1 MRRHQPPS
9 ALPPN
14 DPLSLLRAYDHESN
28 PSRPIRSSPLTAST
42 IHGLPLE
49 LTDRLRSFP
58 LFASAP
64 DSFLVAIGKFLR
76 PQLFQPHEYILTEG
90 DDAKAMYWLVRGSLR
105 VTSRDGESTYAEL
118 KPGAFFGEIGIL
130 MDIPRT
136 ATIIAQLRSLVLKLN
151 KEDLQK
157 VLPAFPAVERAI
169 RDEAIERL
177 SILERLKKE
186 RVTLP
191 ATSGLRKRSRD
202 FIERDVD
209 MQDVGFQD
217 DSNKRRKSPSPS
229 LAEAAA
235 NSVLGSANLTVRQIL
250 QELPLFAGLPAEIL
264 HFLGVNAQPC
274 SFGPFIDIIT
284 QGSQGRDVFFLV
296 RGEVEVVTE
305 TPGNKTHEVTGKPL
319 PVQRVRARLKPGQ
332 YFGEVTSLS
341 LAPKRTATVRS
352 INSVECLRITG
363 QVLDELWKNW
373 SSSLRQQ
380 VEQEA
385 KRRLKEVEDTDIVLP
400 DAPSAIDALSALP
413 PEDQWKKS
421 VPTVTFSNTEL
432 ESAIVR
438 DMSPVAAE
446 PLDPDPF
453 FSIDIDNVRA
463 KSRRSSLAPPS
474 PEPVMHDTTHRQPS
488 PPSVGRALPPSPLK
502 PRSSVSSLSPASD
515 SRRPISRRPSVFG
528 RPSSRSGRGP
538 LPDSV
543 LAMVFQYLDL
553 PDLMRLRLVSP
564 HWTRL
569 LTTNPDIM
577 QDLDLSRY
585 NRRVT
590 DYALKEAICPF
601 VGSRARHVNI
611 NNCFHVTDDGFAALV
626 ECCGESVRSW
636 RMRSVWDVTGQSILD
651 LVNRAKRL
659 EDIDLSNCRKV
670 GDNLLARIVGWIV
683 PQPPPGQAAPLL
695 PPVPSSSRR
704 PAIKRNAS
712 SAVVPQADQ
721 PAPGTVVGAAGLK
734 RLTLS
739 YCKHVQDRSMAHIA
753 AHAANRLESID
764 LTRCTSV
771 TDQGFQHWGLYN
783 FPRLRKLVLADCT
796 YLTDQAIVGIANAAR
811 GLKELDLSF
820 CCALSDTATEVLS
833 LGLTHLT
840 HLDLAFCGS
849 AVSDSSLRCIGLHL
863 LELEYLSV
871 RGCVR
876 VTGQGVES
884 VVDGCPH
891 LSLFDVSQCKNLLP
905 WLRSGGV
912 QAVRQKGC
920 KARFEVVADGS
931 WRGSGA
937 AYKGLHCSI

>member
-9 ALPPN
+9 VQSPN
-14 DPLSLLRAYDHESN
+14 DPLSLLRAYDFESN
-28 PSRPIRSSPLTAST
+28 PSRPLRSSPLTAST

-49 LTDRLRSFP
+49 LIDRLRSFP

-64 DSFLVAIGKFLR
+64 DSFLAAIGKFLR

-157 VLPAFPAVERAI
+157 VLPAFPTVERAI
-169 RDEAIERL
+169 REEATERL
-177 SILERLKKE
+177 AILERLKKE
-186 RVTLP
+186 RVTVLP
-191 ATSGLRKRSRD
+191 TSGLRKRSRD

-209 MQDVGFQD
+209 MQDVGPQD

-235 NSVLGSANLTVRQIL
+235 NSVLGNANLTVRQIL
-250 QELPLFAGLPAEIL
+250 QDLPLFAGLPSEIL

-274 SFGPFIDIIT
+274 SFGPFTDIIT
-284 QGSQGRDVFFLV
+284 QGSQGRDVYFIV

-305 TPGNKTHEVTGKPL
+305 MPGNKTNEMTGRL
-319 PVQRVRARLKPGQ
+319 APVQRVRARLKLGQ

-352 INSVECLRITG
+352 INTVECLRITG

-373 SSSLRQQ
+373 SSDLRQQ

-385 KRRLKEVEDTDIVLP
+385 KRRLREVEDSDIVLP
-400 DAPSAIDALSALP
+400 DAPSAVDALSALP
-413 PEDQWKKS
+413 QEDQWKKS
-421 VPTVTFSNTEL
+421 VPTVTFSNTEA
-432 ESAIVR
+432 ESAISKDLSLSAV
-438 DMSPVAAE
+438 SAE
-446 PLDPDPF
+446 PIDPDPF
-453 FSIDIDNVRA
+453 FSIDMDNVRA
-463 KSRRSSLAPPS
+463 KSRRSSLAPPV
-474 PEPVMHDTTHRQPS
+474 PEPVMHDPTYRQPS
-488 PPSVGRALPPSPLK
+488 PPSGSRTLPSSPLR
-502 PRSSVSSLSPASD
+502 PRSSVSSLSPSSE
-515 SRRPISRRPSVFG
+515 SRRPVSRRPSVFG
-528 RPSSRSGRGP
+528 RQSSRTGRGP

-543 LAMVFQYLDL
+543 LVKVFQYLDL

-569 LTTNPDIM
+569 LSTSPDIIH
-577 QDLDLSRY
+577 DLDLSRY
-585 NRRVT
+585 NRRIT
-590 DYALKEAICPF
+590 DHVLKEAICPF
-601 VGSRARHVNI
+601 VASRPWHVNI

-670 GDNLLARIVGWIV
+670 GDNLLARIVGWVV
-683 PQPPPGQAAPLL
+683 PLPPPGHAAPLL
-695 PPVPSSSRR
+695 PPVASSSRR
-704 PAIKRNAS
+704 SVMKRGASNALLS
-712 SAVVPQADQ
+712 QVDQ
-721 PAPGTVVGAAGLK
+721 PAPGTVIGAPGLK

-771 TDQGFQHWGLYN
+771 TDQGFQHWGLYQ
-783 FPRLRKLVLADCT
+783 FSRLRKLVLADCT

-811 GLKELDLSF
+811 GLRELDLVSL
-820 CCALSDTATEVLS
+820 LSS
-833 LGLTHLT
+833 
-840 HLDLAFCGS
+840 
-849 AVSDSSLRCIGLHL
+849 
-863 LELEYLSV
+863 
-871 RGCVR
+871 
-876 VTGQGVES
+876 
-884 VVDGCPH
+884 
-891 LSLFDVSQCKNLLP
+891 
-905 WLRSGGV
+905 
-912 QAVRQKGC
+912 
-920 KARFEVVADGS
+920 
-931 WRGSGA
+931 
-937 AYKGLHCSI
+937 

>member
-1 MRRHQPPS
+1 MRRHPPPS
-9 ALPPN
+9 ALPSN

-64 DSFLVAIGKFLR
+64 DSFLAAIGKFLR

-90 DDAKAMYWLVRGSLR
+90 DDARAMYWLVRGSLR

-151 KEDLQK
+151 QEDLQK
-157 VLPAFPAVERAI
+157 VLPAFPTVERAI
-169 RDEAIERL
+169 RDEATERL
-177 SILERLKKE
+177 AILERMKKE

-209 MQDVGFQD
+209 MQDVGPQD

-235 NSVLGSANLTVRQIL
+235 NSVLGNANLTVRQIL

-274 SFGPFIDIIT
+274 SFGPFTDIVT

-305 TPGNKTHEVTGKPL
+305 TPGNKTSEMTGKLL

-352 INSVECLRITG
+352 INGVECLRITG
-363 QVLDELWKNW
+363 QVLDELWRNW
-373 SSSLRQQ
+373 SSNLRQQ

-385 KRRLKEVEDTDIVLP
+385 KRRLKEVEDTDIILP
-400 DAPSAIDALSALP
+400 DAPSAIEALSALP
-413 PEDQWKKS
+413 PDDQWKKS
-421 VPTVTFSNTEL
+421 VPTVTFSNTEA
-432 ESAIVR
+432 ESAIIR
-438 DMSPVAAE
+438 DMSPVTAE
-446 PLDPDPF
+446 PMDPDPF

-474 PEPVMHDTTHRQPS
+474 PEPVMHDPTLRQPS
-488 PPSVGRALPPSPLK
+488 PPSAGRALPSSPLK
-502 PRSSVSSLSPASD
+502 PRSSFSRSPASD
-515 SRRPISRRPSVFG
+515 TRRPISRRPSVFG

-538 LPDSV
+538 LPDKV
-543 LAMVFQYLDL
+543 LAMVFQYMDL
-553 PDLMRLRLVSP
+553 PELMRLRLVSP

-569 LTTNPDIM
+569 LTTDPDILH
-577 QDLDLSRY
+577 DLDLSRY
-585 NRRVT
+585 NRRIT

-626 ECCGESVRSW
+626 ECCGEGVLSW

-659 EDIDLSNCRKV
+659 EDIDLSNCR
-670 GDNLLARIVGWIV
+670 IIGWIV
-683 PQPPPGQAAPLL
+683 PQPPPGHAAPLL
-695 PPVPSSSRR
+695 PPVASSSRR
-704 PAIKRNAS
+704 PALKRNTS
-712 SAVVPQADQ
+712 SAIVPQADQ
-721 PAPGTVVGAAGLK
+721 PAPGTIVGAPGLK

-783 FPRLRKLVLADCT
+783 FQRLRKLVLADCT

-811 GLKELDLSF
+811 GLKELDLVRSTTHPN
-820 CCALSDTATEVLS
+820 DATTCVE
-833 LGLTHLT
+833 
-840 HLDLAFCGS
+840 
-849 AVSDSSLRCIGLHL
+849 L
-863 LELEYLSV
+863 LY
-871 RGCVR
+871 G
-876 VTGQGVES
+876 
-884 VVDGCPH
+884 
-891 LSLFDVSQCKNLLP
+891 
-905 WLRSGGV
+905 
-912 QAVRQKGC
+912 
-920 KARFEVVADGS
+920 
-931 WRGSGA
+931 
-937 AYKGLHCSI
+937 